1 MKNVFLAAT
10 VMALLCSTSLEAAT
24 YTNFNHT
31 HTAEHRTSYKITKRR
46 QTYDNGVP
54 NMVRNE
60 AARQGVPASLA
71 LAIAKHESGFRC
83 SAVGKRGE
91 RGVMQ
96 IKPSTARGIGYT
108 GSARGLNDCTT
119 GIYWGMKYLKMA
131 LVKAGGD
138 VKRAAFLFNA
148 GLGAKSRNP
157 GKKPYVVA
165 VIRKK
170 ALTE

>member
-10 VMALLCSTSLEAAT
+10 VMALLCIGVANANTA
-24 YTNFNHT
+24 TNFNH
-31 HTAEHRTSYKITKRR
+31 YKHHNSSHYHKRVSAQSR
-46 QTYDNGVP
+46 P
-54 NMVRNE
+54 NENVVSLVRNE

-71 LAIAKHESGFRC
+71 LSIANHESRFRC

-96 IKPSTARGIGYT
+96 IKPSTARGIGYK
-108 GSARGLNDCTT
+108 GSARGLNDCST
-119 GIYWGMKYLKMA
+119 GVYWGMKYLKMA
-131 LVKAGGD
+131 YVKAKGD

-157 GKKPYVVA
+157 GHKPYVAA
-165 VIRKK
+165 VFRKK
-170 ALTE
+170 VLTE